1 MASLTVGKKNKTG
14 DSWYTPKSAFEDIAH
29 LIPKDKVIWE
39 PFYGDGSSGEYLKEL
54 GFEVEHHDIDFF
66 EPTNFD
72 YDLIVT
78 NPPYSSKSRTF
89 KRLRELDVPFM
100 LLLPVSTISKGFTK
114 KYFLNDLQMVIPSK
128 RIHFVRG
135 SDGEQSKS
143 SWFDVVWLC
152 YKMCLERDITYL

>member
-1 MASLTVGKKNKTG
+1 MAGLPFKAGARNNE
-14 DSWYTPKSAFEDIAH
+14 WYTPKSAFEDIAH
-29 LIPKDKVIWE
+29 LIPKNKIIYE
-39 PFYGDGSSGEYLKEL
+39 PFYGDGSSGKYLTEL
-54 GFEVEHHDIDFF
+54 AFKVEHHDIDFF
-66 EPTNFD
+66 EPTPFD
-72 YDLIVT
+72 YDIIIT
-78 NPPYSSKSRTF
+78 NPPYTSKSRTF

-135 SDGEQSKS
+135 GEQSKS

-152 YKMCLERDITYL
+152 YKMNLEKDITYL

>member
-1 MASLTVGKKNKTG
+1 MASLSVGKKNKTG

-29 LIPKDKVIWE
+29 LIPKDKIIYE
-39 PFYGDGSSGEYLKEL
+39 PFYGDGSSGKYLTEL

-66 EPTNFD
+66 EPTTPFT
-72 YDLIVT
+72 YDVIIT

-135 SDGEQSKS
+135 GQQSKS

-152 YKMCLERDITYL
+152 YKMGFPRDITYL